1 MSSLS
6 TKPID
11 TELLVKRMASF
22 SPEDLLMSLGRLV
35 ATEAA
40 TMDQAEEVYTA
51 VRRRQIVMVARQ
63 AVLDA
68 AERVVVHGIRSIGHM
83 RTAESEGE
91 AKGIRLESHRLELE
105 GAVDHLI
112 AETRRASKATWNL
125 VAIGGGHGSQASP
138 R

>member
-1 MSSLS
+1 
-6 TKPID
+6 
-11 TELLVKRMASF
+11 
-22 SPEDLLMSLGRLV
+22 
-35 ATEAA
+35 
-40 TMDQAEEVYTA
+40 MDQAEEVYTA

-68 AERVVVHGIRSIGHM
+68 AERVVVHDIRSIGRM
-83 RTAESEGE
+83 STVESEGE
-91 AKGIRLESHRLELE
+91 AEGVRLELE